1 MIKKLYILFK
11 LGRKLAKSDALSI
24 FTKFHNP
31 PIGIKILFYL
41 LSLSFSKKD
50 NSFVN
55 ETEGE
60 RLSNSLQSMGTTFIK
75 LGQFLATRPDII
87 GEKLSKQL
95 ESLQDRLP
103 PFELSKAKEI
113 IRKDLGEENFNSI
126 INLSEPVAAASIA
139 QVHKAQ
145 INDNGTIA
153 GWPNVGSPGPQGP
166 YYCSVGSGNV
176 AKRIVAES
184 HLDACMSA
192 GLSIVGIN
200 AEVALGQWEYQIG
213 GPTVSALAAADHLW
227 ISRYLLCKIGE
238 MHDLGIE
245 FDPKP
250 INGDWNG
257 SGMHIN
263 FSTKSMR
270 EEGGISKIN
279 EAINELSKDDS
290 VKLARENYGAGL
302 ERRLT
307 GDHETSDIS
316 KFTHGVADRS
326 ASVRIPWQVAMS
338 NRGYFEDRRP
348 NSNADPYNV
357 LYAIIKSVSSVV
369 ATDTNANTDSDVTTN
384 TESASDES

>member
-1 MIKKLYILFK
+1 MNTRTFCCEYICVDGTTPTPMMRSKTMVLP
-11 LGRKLAKSDALSI
+11 I
-24 FTKFHNP
+24 TKESEDEV
-31 PIGIKILFYL
+31 I
-41 LSLSFSKKD
+41 
-50 NSFVN
+50 
-55 ETEGE
+55 
-60 RLSNSLQSMGTTFIK
+60 RLSDFPVWTFDGSSTNQGTTEDSDRVLRPVFACSNPMRQSSI
-75 LGQFLATRPDII
+75 LVLCDVLNTDLTPHESNTRAR
-87 GEKLSKQL
+87 LL
-95 ESLQDRLP
+95 EEYANVQD
-103 PFELSKAKEI
+103 A
-113 IRKDLGEENFNSI
+113 
-126 INLSEPVAAASIA
+126 EPVAGFE
-139 QVHKAQ
+139 QEYF